1 LKLQTGNG
9 KRKNLTLGSRLK
21 MKLQIGEDRLKEEE
35 EAKSQNMA
43 EEEAAYLHQEQEA
56 ELEANP

>member
-1 LKLQTGNG
+1 
-9 KRKNLTLGSRLK
+9 